1 MEEKGLLIEKGKL
14 DCQHKFVGTTLGWNT
29 RGKDRRK
36 HFDLTFRECFF
47 CGRRELI
54 SGILTIRSSKT
65 KKVFD
70 EVEISSQK
78 IGNIIR
84 GINLKHNRKEI
95 LEIYSMFGFD
105 PAERYYEKMLKERT
119 IIAC

>member
-1 MEEKGLLIEKGKL
+1 MKEEGLLIEMGKL
-14 DCQHKFVGTTLGWNT
+14 GCQHKFIKTTLRWST
-29 RGKDRRK
+29 REGDKGK
-36 HFDLTFRECFF
+36 HFDLTFRGCSF